1 MGQFQDKTIRD
12 VVDDMN
18 HRHFLPDIQRE
29 YVWLSK
35 PKENKIEEF
44 FDSILRGYP
53 IGSFLFWKLNKND
66 FETGAESAGDSG
78 KLNFQLYKFIENF
91 DERKPHNEKISVNQ
105 INVDELSIVLDGQQR
120 ITSLYIGLKGS
131 RTLKRPY
138 GRWDDPNAF
147 EEKHLYLNIR
157 YIPVAD
163 DPEKNNYEFKFRG
176 EGDNLSADDSHY
188 WFKVGD
194 ILKLNSV
201 LSYAR
206 ENDLSDY
213 EGRLLEEL
221 QRTCCKDKLISYF
234 EEKEKNLDKVLQIF
248 IRVNSGGTQLSYS
261 DMLMSILTA
270 TFSSDIRKNMNEFV
284 ATLSA
289 NGFSVMGRDQVLK
302 TCLLL
307 SECDTT
313 RFILKNFN
321 KANISKIEENW
332 RNITDAISSAVK
344 LLGEF
349 GYRDRLSSAYIIS
362 IVAMAMH
369 KFGKGAVKGDK
380 DELRKFVRNAQIT
393 GYFSASLDT
402 KLAIFAHAFAD
413 AVGFSDVN
421 QKLAAHPS
429 SPLKISNDDI
439 EGMME
444 RGYGDAVYP
453 VLQALYPDID
463 FSTQAFHVDHIYPR
477 SKFTGRNKRVPD
489 DHHGNYDLLYN
500 LQLLPG
506 ETNQEKSDKDPEE
519 WLKDHFENDADK
531 IRAYKEKN
539 YIPGDFELT
548 WENIEE
554 FEEIRRKRILEK
566 LKSIFLMSQEK
577 SKSEKK

>member
-1 MGQFQDKTIRD
+1 MGQFLDKTIKD
-12 VVDDMN
+12 VVENMN
-18 HRHFLPDIQRE
+18 QRYFLPDIQRE

-66 FETGAESAGDSG
+66 FETSAESTVDSG

-91 DERKPHNEKISVNQ
+91 DERKPHNEKISIDQ
-105 INVDELSIVLDGQQR
+105 INVDELSVVLDGQQR

-157 YIPVAD
+157 YAPVAD
-163 DPEKNNYEFKFRG
+163 DPEKNNYEFKFKG
-176 EGDNLSADDSHY
+176 ESDDLSADDSHY
-188 WFKVGD
+188 WFKVRE
-194 ILKLNSV
+194 ILRLNSIN
-201 LSYAR
+201 SYAR
-206 ENDLSDY
+206 KNDLSDDDI
-213 EGRLLEEL
+213 EVLEKL
-221 QRTCCKDKLISYF
+221 QNACCRDWLISYF
-234 EEKEKNLDKVLQIF
+234 EEKEKSLDKVLQIF

-270 TFSSDIRKNMNEFV
+270 TFSTDIRKNMNEFV
-284 ATLSA
+284 DTFSV
-289 NGFSVMGRDQVLK
+289 NGFGVMGRDQVLK

-307 SECDTT
+307 SECDTK
-313 RFILKNFN
+313 FVLKNFN
-321 KANISKIEENW
+321 KANIGRVEKNW
-332 RNITDAISSAVK
+332 RNITNAISSAIK

-349 GYRDRLSSAYIIS
+349 GYRDMLSSAYIVS

-369 KFGKGAVKGDK
+369 RFGEGAAKRDR

-402 KLAIFAHAFAD
+402 KLAIFANA
-413 AVGFSDVN
+413 FSDAESFSDIN

-429 SPLKISNDDI
+429 SPLKVSNDDI
-439 EGMME
+439 EGMLE
-444 RGYGDAVYP
+444 RGYGYAVFP
-453 VLQALYPDID
+453 VLQALYADID

-477 SKFTGRNKRVPD
+477 SKFTGPNKQVPD
-489 DHHGNYDLLYN
+489 GHHGNANLLYN

-519 WLKDHFENDADK
+519 WLKYHFGNDADK
-531 IRAYKEKN
+531 IRAYKEAN
-539 YIPGDFELT
+539 YIPADFELT
-548 WENIEE
+548 WENLEE
-554 FEEIRRKRILEK
+554 FEEKRRERILEK
-566 LKSIFLMSQEK
+566 LKSVFLQK
-577 SKSEKK
+577 